1 MKTLN
6 RLMLGGVLLFAGA
19 AVQAGELHLQRI
31 TPEGDSVPASSQITL
46 SFDQPVVP
54 LGRMERS
61 ADEVPVSISPDPGCS
76 WRWLDPQILA
86 CNLPGSASLR
96 EATAYTVLLRPDLV
110 ALSGDRLS
118 RAHTQRFVTERP
130 SLSYAQVAE
139 WRGATQPVLRLRFNQ
154 AVTAASVAQV
164 FSLDREALT
173 VEPELFDDETPFYTP
188 DGEARSVWRVTPQTA
203 LRPEQTYTLQ
213 LTEGLRSAFGAES
226 GIAAATKVSVTTF
239 PPPRYLGIECTVAD
253 KTRTFAGKAHVDGC
267 APDQTIG
274 LVFSAPVSVASLRSA
289 LQLSPDPMAGQP
301 ADDDFDPWAG
311 MLDQRPVS
319 APHRKGQ
326 TYTVT
331 LPFTFKAETAYTLA
345 LSAGAEDRFGR
356 ALHEV
361 PQTAFTTGA
370 RGPRLVLD
378 HERAVLEAGVD
389 SEVPV
394 VVTNLQSLDTQFDRL
409 DARGL
414 ATAQQHQTAVAP
426 VRNLA
431 FAMPLDVRGMLDGR
445 SGAVIG
451 AVRTTPETR
460 PDEHTFFAE
469 VTPWQVHAKLGNSNT
484 LVWVTQLSDGAPVV
498 DAEVAVLAGFGTEVR
513 ASARTDADGVAMLP
527 GSADLDPELNQA
539 WNRGAEAMMVRVTR
553 GDDFALLPLEYDF
566 QVDVWRSSHEQISAW
581 RRQRHAHL
589 RAWGATAQGVY
600 RAGDTVQYKIY
611 VRDDAGKSLAPAQ
624 SGSYTLQIY
633 DAAGTVVQRRE
644 KLVLNAYGA
653 IDGSFVLGKTAV
665 VGWYR
670 YELQPDFAP
679 NALEPL
685 RMLVAD
691 FVPAPFRVTAELQ
704 ASTARPDQV
713 VNAQVSAALHGGG
726 AFAAAPATLQ
736 ARLQATG
743 FSSDDPRALGYRFDS
758 VEPDQRD
765 IAPVLDQRAQ
775 LDAQGQWSA
784 ALKPEDAGVY
794 HGVLLLEAAVQD
806 DRGRSVGAR
815 NSVPYHGRDRL
826 IGVRFKSWTA
836 QAGQPSVIE
845 AIVVDADADGVPVD
859 GAPYYIK
866 VERKKTVGARVKG
879 AGNAY
884 ITRYSHSWER
894 VQTCKGRAQHE
905 GMRCSFTPDAAG
917 ELRITA
923 MTRDTADRLQQ
934 TQDWIY
940 ARGPQ
945 AVLWEDTPDYSL
957 DLRVDQAKY
966 TVGDTAR
973 VFVKNPFPGARA
985 LITVERYGVLRH
997 WAQTLAEAT
1006 PVIEIPIQPEDVP
1019 GSYVSVLV
1027 MSPRVA
1033 APQAD
1038 GGVDLGKPT
1047 FRMGYATLNVDT
1059 PHRQIDVEVTPAQTQ
1074 YRPRE
1079 SVAVQLQATP
1089 RHPSQEPIE
1098 FAVAVLDEAVFDL
1111 IGAGAS
1117 AYDPLK
1123 GFNALDGLDLANYGL
1138 LTRLVGRQKFEKKG
1152 ASAGGDGGG
1161 DLSLRSVERF
1171 VAYWN
1176 PSLPADAQGRAQF
1189 SFALPDQLTGWR
1201 VMALAVTPGD
1211 RMGLGQGAIKVS
1223 KPTELRPLMPNQLA
1237 AGDRFDAAFSV
1248 LNRADTTRTLEVSIN
1263 VSGALAAGS
1272 QPQLKQQL
1280 TLAPFERQTV
1290 RLPVQVGDEAEAS
1303 ALHFVATAGDAQD
1316 RDALEHTVTVRAS
1329 RRSATAGD
1337 LQSLQAG
1344 QPLQQQVAVP
1354 DDVRHAEL
1362 QLQFSGSLIGNLD
1375 GAFEYLRDYPYDC
1388 WEQRLSRAVMA
1399 AQYLKLRDR
1408 LSSDVRWPEAETV
1421 IADAL
1426 RDTAQFQAPRGGMAF
1441 FVAGDAQASPY
1452 LTAFTSL
1459 AFGWLQALGYTPPAL
1474 AWDRMDAYLQ
1484 AQLQD
1489 DPEANGYDSAE
1500 ARAQLRAVIAAAL
1513 AQRGSLEA
1521 AEIQRQLP
1529 QLPRMGLF
1537 GESLFL
1543 QAAQGRDA
1551 DAARAARQRMLAR
1564 MQLSAG
1570 SASLRDDQD
1579 SAWSWL
1585 LGSSLRAQC
1594 AALSALLAA
1603 PDPAMRD
1610 DELPLKL
1617 VRSITA
1623 ARGARSHWPNTQE
1636 NLFCAQA
1643 VIDYAQRFEAEPV
1656 SLQIA
1661 ATLDQTALGAVSLQ
1675 GRGTTGLQ
1683 QAVTPQAVPQQ
1694 LRIEAEGRGRAY
1706 ATTRLSFVEPD
1717 TRSPE
1722 SAGMTVHRAYFVYR
1736 DGGWQPLQDSPMR
1749 VRRGDW
1755 VRVDLNLETPAWMVQ
1770 VVVDDPVP
1778 GGLEP
1783 LNPDLAT
1790 AAGIELP
1797 EGGGAYPYPFDYREL
1812 RFDAVRHFAA
1822 ALPAGQYALSWVGQA
1837 VSTGEFA
1844 VGRVHAEQMYEPDV
1858 YANGGGARL
1867 VVEEVAP

>member
-6 RLMLGGVLLFAGA
+6 RAMLGAVLLLAGA
-19 AVQAGELHLQRI
+19 TVQAGELHLQRI

-46 SFDQPVVP
+46 SFDQSVVP

-61 ADEVPVSISPDPGCS
+61 ADEVPVSVTPDPGCN
-76 WRWLDPQILA
+76 WRWLDPQVLA
-86 CNLPGSASLR
+86 CNLPGSESLR
-96 EATAYTVLLRPDLV
+96 EATAYTVVLRPDLV
-110 ALSGDRLS
+110 ALSGDRLN
-118 RAHTQRFVTERP
+118 RAQTHRFVTERP
-130 SLSYAQVAE
+130 SLRYAQVVE
-139 WRGATQPVLRLRFNQ
+139 WRGAAQPVLRLRFNQ

-164 FSLDREALT
+164 FSLDREALA

-203 LRPEQTYTLQ
+203 LRSEQTYALR
-213 LTEGLRSAFGAES
+213 LAAGLRSAFGTEA
-226 GIAAATKVSVTTF
+226 GVAAPTKVAVTTF
-239 PPPRYLGIECTVAD
+239 PAPRYLGLECSVAG
-253 KTRTFAGKAHVDGC
+253 KTRRFAPEVGVSAC

-289 LQLSPDPMAGQP
+289 LRLSPDPMANQE

-311 MLDQRPVS
+311 MLDQRPVN

-331 LPFTFKAETAYTLA
+331 LPYTFKAETAYTLA
-345 LSAGAEDRFGR
+345 LSAGVEDRFGR
-356 ALHEV
+356 PLPAVAPSE
-361 PQTAFTTGA
+361 FTTGA
-370 RGPRLVLD
+370 RSPRLVLD
-378 HERAVLEAGVD
+378 HERAVLEAGID

-394 VVTNLQSLDTQFDRL
+394 VVTNLQSLNTRFDRL

-414 ATAQQHQTAVAP
+414 VHEQQHETVVAP

-445 SGAVIG
+445 SGALLG
-451 AVRTTPETR
+451 TLRTTPETQ
-460 PDEHTFFAE
+460 PDERTFFAE

-484 LVWVTQLSDGAPVV
+484 LVWVTQLSDGAPVAGA
-498 DAEVAVLAGFGTEVR
+498 DVAVLGGFGDDVR
-513 ASARTDADGVAMLP
+513 ASARTDADGIAMLP
-527 GSADLDPELNQA
+527 GSAELDPELEQA
-539 WNRGAEAMMVRVTR
+539 WKSGPDAMMVRVSR

-566 QVDVWRSSHEQISAW
+566 QVDVWRSSREQISAW

-589 RAWGATAQGVY
+589 RSWGATAQGVY

-611 VRDDAGKSLAPAQ
+611 VRDDAGKSLAPAPG
-624 SGSYTLQIY
+624 SSYTLQVY
-633 DAAGTVVQRRE
+633 DPAGTVVQRRE
-644 KLVLNAYGA
+644 KLALNAYGA
-653 IDGSFVLGKTAV
+653 IDGSFVLAKTAV

-670 YELQPDFAP
+670 FELQPDFAP

-691 FVPAPFRVTAELQ
+691 FVPAPFRVTTELQ
-704 ASTARPDQV
+704 ASTATPDQLL
-713 VNAQVSAALHGGG
+713 NAQVRAALHGGG
-726 AFAAAPATLQ
+726 AFAAAPLSVQ

-743 FSSDDPRALGYRFDS
+743 FSSDDPRALGFRFDS
-758 VEPDQRD
+758 VEPERRD
-765 IAPVLDQRAQ
+765 VAPVLDQHAQ
-775 LDAQGQWSA
+775 LDAQGQWNA

-815 NSVPYHGRDRL
+815 SSVPYLGRDRL

-836 QAGQPSVIE
+836 EAGQPTTIE
-845 AIVVDADADGVPVD
+845 AIVVDADGTPVD

-894 VQTCKGRAQHE
+894 VQTCKGRAQRD
-905 GMRCSFTPDAAG
+905 GMDCRFTPDAAG
-917 ELRITA
+917 EFRITA
-923 MTRDTADRLQQ
+923 MTRDTQDRLQQ

-945 AVLWEDTPDYSL
+945 AVLWEDTPDYGL
-957 DLRVDQAKY
+957 DLRVDQAHYK
-966 TVGDTAR
+966 VGDTAK
-973 VFVKNPFPGARA
+973 VFIKNPFPGARA

-997 WAQTLAEAT
+997 WTQTLADAT

-1019 GSYVSVLV
+1019 GAYVSVLV

-1033 APQAD
+1033 APLDD
-1038 GGVDLGKPT
+1038 GRVDLGKPT
-1047 FRMGYATLNVDT
+1047 FRMGYATLNVDE
-1059 PHRQIDVEVTPAQTQ
+1059 PYRQIDVEVKPAQAQ

-1079 SVAVQLQATP
+1079 TVTVELQATP
-1089 RHPSQEPIE
+1089 RHPSQGPIE

-1117 AYDPLK
+1117 AYDPLQ

-1138 LTRLVGRQKFEKKG
+1138 LTRLLGRQKFEKKG
-1152 ASAGGDGGG
+1152 ANAGGDGGG

-1176 PSLPADAQGRAQF
+1176 PSLSADAQGKAQF
-1189 SFALPDQLTGWR
+1189 SFELPDQLTGWR
-1201 VMALAVTPGD
+1201 VMALAVTPSD
-1211 RMGLGQGAIKVS
+1211 RMGLGQGTVKVS

-1248 LNRADTTRTLEVSIN
+1248 LNRANTKRTLNVSIEL
-1263 VSGALAAGS
+1263 SGALATDS
-1272 QPQLKQQL
+1272 QKQLKQQL

-1290 RLPVQVGDEAEAS
+1290 RMPVQVGSDAEAS
-1303 ALHFVATAGDAQD
+1303 GLRFVARAGDAQD
-1316 RDALEHTVTVRAS
+1316 SDALEHTVTVRAP
-1329 RRSATAGD
+1329 RRSASAAD
-1337 LQSLQAG
+1337 LQSLEADK
-1344 QPLQQQVAVP
+1344 PLQQQIVVP
-1354 DDVRHAEL
+1354 ADASHAEL

-1408 LSSDVRWPEAETV
+1408 LSSDVSWPQAETV

-1426 RDTAQFQAPRGGMAF
+1426 RDTAQFQAPGGGMAF
-1441 FVAGDAQASPY
+1441 FVASDAAVSPY

-1484 AQLQD
+1484 TQLKD
-1489 DPEANGYDSAE
+1489 DPVATGYDAAE
-1500 ARAQLRAVIAAAL
+1500 VRAQLRAVILAAL
-1513 AQRGSLEA
+1513 AQRGSLDA
-1521 AEIQRQLP
+1521 AELQRHRA

-1551 DAARAARQRMLAR
+1551 AAAQAARQRILAR
-1564 MQLSAG
+1564 TQLSAG
-1570 SASLRDDQD
+1570 RASLREDND

-1603 PDPAMRD
+1603 PDPAISN

-1617 VRSITA
+1617 VRTITA
-1623 ARGARSHWPNTQE
+1623 ARGSRSYWPNTQE

-1643 VIDYAQRFEAEPV
+1643 VIDYAQRFEAAPV
-1656 SLQIA
+1656 SLQISA
-1661 ATLDQTALGAVSLQ
+1661 SLDQTALGKVSLQ
-1675 GRGTTGLQ
+1675 GRGAETLQ
-1683 QAVTPQAVPQQ
+1683 HEVAADAAKPQQ
-1694 LRIEAEGRGRAY
+1694 LEIRADGSGRAY
-1706 ATTRLSFVEPD
+1706 ATSRLSYVEPD
-1717 TRSPE
+1717 TRPAE
-1722 SAGMTVHRAYFVYR
+1722 SAGMTVRRQYFVHR
-1736 DGGWQPLQDSPMR
+1736 DGSWQPLDASPMR

-1755 VRVDLNLETPAWMVQ
+1755 VRVDLQLETPAWMYQ

-1790 AAGIELP
+1790 AAGIDLP
-1797 EGGGAYPYPFDYREL
+1797 AGDGAYPYPFDYREL

-1837 VSTGEFA
+1837 VCTGEFA

-1858 YANGGGARL
+1858 YANGGSARL